1 MTRGRCSSLRLHRDG
16 LAPST
21 FRRSPGAPV
30 HTWHIATNL
39 GEREAKKIFARL
51 SSPKVKEMVA
61 MIEATAPK

>member
-1 MTRGRCSSLRLHRDG
+1 MAAPTSWRREEISCQRG
-16 LAPST
+16 A
-21 FRRSPGAPV
+21 V